1 MSIKNNDELIAQT
14 ICEYEK
20 SIAKIILLCVD
31 NLEFG
36 LGVNKLV
43 QILKGSQTKF
53 ITDYSLQNNK
63 TFSLLKQFSKKDIE
77 YIINILT
84 QTGYLDKKSYRN
96 AFGDIYKVGVKGYA
110 FLEENMPLEVSFI
123 DAITESEFIEFD
135 SNEIKIYEKLRVLRY
150 QIAKENDLP
159 AYVVCGDLALRKMV
173 KNLPENDEQM
183 IEIKGIGPYFVEN
196 YSKRFIS
203 LIKQLKSNE

>member
-63 TFSLLKQFSKKDIE
+63 TFSLLKQFSK
-77 YIINILT
+77 IIC
-84 QTGYLDKKSYRN
+84 QPCR
-96 AFGDIYKVGVKGYA
+96 
-110 FLEENMPLEVSFI
+110 
-123 DAITESEFIEFD
+123 
-135 SNEIKIYEKLRVLRY
+135 
-150 QIAKENDLP
+150 
-159 AYVVCGDLALRKMV
+159 C
-173 KNLPENDEQM
+173 
-183 IEIKGIGPYFVEN
+183 
-196 YSKRFIS
+196 
-203 LIKQLKSNE
+203 

>member
-135 SNEIKIYEKLRVLRY
+135 
-150 QIAKENDLP
+150 
-159 AYVVCGDLALRKMV
+159 
-173 KNLPENDEQM
+173 
-183 IEIKGIGPYFVEN
+183 
-196 YSKRFIS
+196 
-203 LIKQLKSNE
+203 